1 MNAANA
7 PERATAMSERCAA
20 AVLDTVP
27 SIMDAL
33 RGAMR
38 RHVGEQLSVPQYRC
52 LNFIAREPGSSL
64 SAVAAFMGVTLP
76 TASALVDRLVRAGA
90 LQTVPSSE
98 DRRRSCLTITSA
110 GQAQLQRIWLS
121 ARDDLALMLKR
132 QPATEL
138 NDLLHGL
145 QLMSK
150 AFGIAPA
157 NEPLEPSA
165 EPTARAKV
173 KAKVSAKP
181 QGTTQRPPR
190 APAMPAKAG
199 IHASRQQ
206 PRRIVAQGKA

>member
-52 LNFIAREPGSSL
+52 LNFIAREPGTSL

-90 LQTVPSSE
+90 LQTTHSSE
-98 DRRRSCLTITSA
+98 DRRRSCLTITAA
-110 GQAQLQRIWLS
+110 GEEQLQRIWHS
-121 ARDDLALMLKR
+121 ARDDLALMLTR
-132 QPATEL
+132 QPADEL
-138 NDLLHGL
+138 RDLLHGL
-145 QLMSK
+145 ELMSK
-150 AFGIAPA
+150 AFDLSASPLPATPARDASATAP
-157 NEPLEPSA
+157 
-165 EPTARAKV
+165 R
-173 KAKVSAKP
+173 
-181 QGTTQRPPR
+181 QR
-190 APAMPAKAG
+190 APARSIRTSVPSVIPAKAG
-199 IHASRQQ
+199 IHPANDAGHRLQ
-206 PRRIVAQGKA
+206 RGGKR